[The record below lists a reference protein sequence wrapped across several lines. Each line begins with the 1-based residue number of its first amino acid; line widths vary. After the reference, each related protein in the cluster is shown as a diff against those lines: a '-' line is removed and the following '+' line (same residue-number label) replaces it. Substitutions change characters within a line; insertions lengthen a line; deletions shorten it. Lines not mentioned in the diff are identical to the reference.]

1 MPRFKVTPADVKPLA
16 TWLAA
21 LQPSKDDT
29 VVLDL
34 LPNSAVLGT
43 DVEGLPS
50 PSLLGV
56 DGTYHK
62 VCLLTVAQTLTV
74 KKKS

>member
-1 MPRFKVTPADVKPLA
+1 MPGFKVTPAGVKPLA

-29 VVLDL
+29 VVLNL
-34 LPNSAVLGT
+34 LSNSAFLGT
-43 DVEGLPS
+43 DVEGGLPS

-62 VCLLTVAQTLTV
+62 VCLLTVAPALTV
-74 KKKS
+74 KKY